1 MPDYEK
7 YGFKNTVVDKLIN
20 RPVFNPNKMP
30 AKKSAQPRDLES
42 FARTVNAPYTG
53 PTMLGENSLMTYAGG
68 AAVSGVKGL
77 IKLAAK
83 GLAKK
88 GVIKGGSRLAE

>member
-30 AKKSAQPRDLES
+30 PKKAAQPIDIES
-42 FARTVNAPYTG
+42 LARTVNVPYTG
-53 PTMLGENSLMTYAGG
+53 PTMLGENSLMTYAAG
-68 AAVSGVKGL
+68 AAATGVKAI

-88 GVIKGGSRLAE
+88 GVIKGGSTLAK

>member
-20 RPVFNPNKMP
+20 RPVFNANKMP
-30 AKKSAQPRDLES
+30 AKKSAQPRNLES
-42 FARTVNAPYTG
+42 FAKTVNAPYTG
-53 PTMLGENSLMTYAGG
+53 PTMLGESSVMSYVGG
-68 AAVSGVKGL
+68 AAASGVKGI

-83 GLAKK
+83 NLAKK
-88 GVIKGGSRLAE
+88 GVIKGASKSFD